1 MANPALE
8 DFARRPTSYKAAVF
22 GGVFLLFAGA
32 YWQFGYKP
40 LSEELETQTGN
51 SEQMASQK
59 VQLGK
64 DEEAFRELQTR
75 MVSLKKMIDENQKA
89 LPTGAEL
96 PAFFD
101 TLNRKVSEAG
111 VEIRKWEYK
120 SDIPVAAFVK
130 VPVDLEVTGTF
141 FQLKRFFA
149 SLVQRGIGR
158 PGDSVEQERIVTI
171 ENLQLTAPTVRN
183 REIVLTARFTASTF
197 RQEETDPVVIPLPG
211 GAPAMSPPVP
221 SPGGASTPSGA
232 RGQVESSTQL
242 HDDKVRKGSDMEPS
256 PIPQGAAP
264 TSGNA
269 QAGVDRL
276 KGGI

>member
-8 DFARRPTSYKAAVF
+8 DFARRPTSYKATVFGAVF
-22 GGVFLLFAGA
+22 LAFGA
-32 YWQFGYKP
+32 LYYQFGLKS
-40 LSEELETQTGN
+40 LREKLDGARAN
-51 SEQMASQK
+51 SGQMAAQK
-59 VQLGK
+59 RQLAK
-64 DEEAFRELQTR
+64 DEDAFRELQTR

-101 TLNRKVSEAG
+101 TLTRKVNEAG

-158 PGDSVEQERIVTI
+158 PGDIVEQERIVTI

-197 RQEETDPVVIPLPG
+197 RQEETDPAVIPLPG
-211 GAPAMSPPVP
+211 NSGGP
-221 SPGGASTPSGA
+221 SPA
-232 RGQVESSTQL
+232 E
-242 HDDKVRKGSDMEPS
+242 
-256 PIPQGAAP
+256 
-264 TSGNA
+264 
-269 QAGVDRL
+269 AGLERL